1 MSNLLRAQWF
11 RLTHSWLGYGCLA
24 CFAALTLLVAMGS
37 MNIRFMGEGYLPG
50 NERMSPFW
58 FYSDA
63 FVTLGFVPI
72 VAGFFVSGLVTDDL
86 NGGTIKNLLQGP
98 GARRAYGGAVLIWG
112 LAASAL
118 FVALGMAS
126 VEVIAWARGIPLEA
140 VGVGPR
146 LAWFVQAVLCSSA
159 LAASALFVALGM
171 ASVEVIAWARG
182 IPLEAVGVGPR
193 LAWFVQAVL
202 CSSANVTLV
211 TAVAMA
217 TGSRVLG
224 MATALVLGLGVA
236 NTGLTIMLE
245 GADVLALA
253 EGRYLPGS
261 LAWWVGQ
268 LANGPLY
275 GWGWLVRVSVVGA
288 VGVAGTLAAARRR
301 GLA

>member
-159 LAASALFVALGM
+159 
-171 ASVEVIAWARG
+171 
-182 IPLEAVGVGPR
+182 
-193 LAWFVQAVL
+193 
-202 CSSANVTLV
+202 NVTLV